1 MSSNILSRFLP
12 PTGSPSVY
20 ETIRQHDAG
29 SESSDV
35 EERAG
40 LALED
45 DQEHFSD
52 RELEDA
58 LADAQ
63 DSEIVSPSTALLNQ
77 ARMGKAPDRTSPS
90 STRRRKSSRPRWMT
104 QDSLGYELEENDDDV
119 PQSLLVEGHHEDL
132 KSRLPPPPQ
141 PHGRSDR
148 QRIASPDPFPQPTRP
163 PWNEHTS
170 QPPDDNG
177 HPVSKWLSGQH
188 PGLANIDPEKKA
200 MWRWANVEDLDN
212 FLKDVYVYF
221 LGNGIWS
228 ILLTRVLNLLYVDQ
242 PIFKLKANQGQ
253 NICFCRWLL
262 DLLDKLHRLLQGTAE
277 QNAR

>member
-1 MSSNILSRFLP
+1 MMSSNILSRFLP

-20 ETIRQHDAG
+20 ETIRQHDAV

-40 LALED
+40 LVLED
-45 DQEHFSD
+45 PQEQFSD

-63 DSEIVSPSTALLNQ
+63 DSEIVSPSTALLE
-77 ARMGKAPDRTSPS
+77 ARSGKAPEERASPS
-90 STRRRKSSRPRWMT
+90 GTRRRKASRPRWAT
-104 QDSLGYELEENDDDV
+104 QDSLGYELDDNDEDV

-132 KSRLPPPPQ
+132 TSRLPPPPR
-141 PHGRSDR
+141 PHGRLDH
-148 QRIASPDPFPQPTRP
+148 QRPPSPDPPSQPTRP
-163 PWNEHTS
+163 SWNERPRHIPRNDS
-170 QPPDDNG
+170 G
-177 HPVSKWLSGQH
+177 HPSSRWFAGQH
-188 PGLANIDPEKKA
+188 PGLANTDPEKKA

-228 ILLTRVLNLLYVDQ
+228 ILLTRVLNLL
-242 PIFKLKANQGQ
+242 
-253 NICFCRWLL
+253 
-262 DLLDKLHRLLQGTAE
+262 
-277 QNAR
+277 

>member
-20 ETIRQHDAG
+20 ETIRQHDAV
-29 SESSDV
+29 SESSDI

-40 LALED
+40 ITLED
-45 DQEHFSD
+45 QHVQFSD

-63 DSEIVSPSTALLNQ
+63 DSEIASPSTALLE
-77 ARMGKAPDRTSPS
+77 ARSGKAPEEHASPS
-90 STRRRKSSRPRWMT
+90 GTRRRKSSRPRWMA
-104 QDSLGYELEENDDDV
+104 QDSHGYELDDNDEDV

-132 KSRLPPPPQ
+132 KSRLPPPPRS
-141 PHGRSDR
+141 HGRSDR
-148 QRIASPDPFPQPTRP
+148 QSAPSPDPSPQPARLR
-163 PWNEHTS
+163 WNEQARQSPPNDSGPPTS
-170 QPPDDNG
+170 R
-177 HPVSKWLSGQH
+177 WFAGQH

-228 ILLTRVLNLLYVDQ
+228 ILLTRVLNLLYVHHQ
-242 PIFKLKANQGQ
+242 RPSRESKL
-253 NICFCRWLL
+253 
-262 DLLDKLHRLLQGTAE
+262 T
-277 QNAR
+277 